1 VMSTDPAHSL
11 GDSFNMEI
19 GDKPKRL
26 KEDLFGLE
34 IDVHEELSR
43 NWGKIQS
50 FIKKN
55 LVAVAKFND
64 LVAEEFAVFPGME
77 ELFSLLRLKSFHDKG
92 EYDVALLD
100 CSPTAS
106 TMRMLSFPDI
116 AGWYMEKFF
125 HIERRIMKMVRP
137 VLGPMIEVELPNDE
151 VYGTIEVLYQNID
164 GVKEILCDDKVSSM
178 RLVMNPEKMVYKESQ
193 RAYSYL
199 NLFGFPVDA
208 VVIGEGEETIIEL
221 LNTLSAGLEPTAIKG
236 IAYKKDGFMVMTP
249 SRPLI
254 QDLDALPFPKHELF
268 MTPEREMACILTN
281 RGCPF
286 KCSFCCL
293 HTISR
298 RKFRKRSVK
307 NAVDEVEYIVNTF
320 KNIKIIQIADDT
332 FTLDLQRAMDFC
344 KEIVRRKIK
353 IKFYCSAR
361 IKPVSVELFK
371 LMEAAGFSSIGF
383 GLETGSAKLLKSIH
397 KSITREDA
405 IETFNM
411 LKGININISTFL
423 MVGFPGED
431 KETVAETIDLIQKLQ
446 KIKYFEF
453 AGVARLW
460 VYPNTE
466 IYDLLRDAGRIDD
479 SFWLTDKDVPFFT
492 LEHSAEELERM
503 VTQIAMACTPKR
515 QWIKRISG
523 ELRRPGLF
531 FKKLIPR
538 LRKVWKVLESN
549 M

>member
-1 VMSTDPAHSL
+1 MKKVLLVSPPIQGNAQAPSKDSSYGLGLGYLHAVIEKEGYQIRTFMYNNDDPLEAEKAVTAEL
-11 GDSFNMEI
+11 VDF
-19 GDKPKRL
+19 KPDFLLVQIFTMNRGESYRTIKRA
-26 KEDLFGLE
+26 KELRPQIKVVTGGVHATMYPGQLLE
-34 IDVHEELSR
+34 
-43 NWGKIQS
+43 N
-50 FIKKN
+50 
-55 LVAVAKFND
+55 
-64 LVAEEFAVFPGME
+64 
-77 ELFSLLRLKSFHDKG
+77 
-92 EYDVALLD
+92 
-100 CSPTAS
+100 
-106 TMRMLSFPDI
+106 
-116 AGWYMEKFF
+116 
-125 HIERRIMKMVRP
+125 
-137 VLGPMIEVELPNDE
+137 
-151 VYGTIEVLYQNID
+151 
-164 GVKEILCDDKVSSM
+164 
-178 RLVMNPEKMVYKESQ
+178 
-193 RAYSYL
+193 
-199 NLFGFPVDA
+199 FPVDA

>member
-1 VMSTDPAHSL
+1 MRIILFTGKGGVGKTSVSAATAVRCSDLGYKTIVMSTDPAHSL

-77 ELFSLLRLKSFHDKG
+77 ELFSLLRLKGFHDKG

-137 VLGPMIEVELPNDE
+137 VLNPMIEVELPNDE

-208 VVIGEGEETIIEL
+208 AIVNRIFPTGVAGTYLHKWQSIQAKYLQEIEESFSPLAILRSSFKEEEVVGFQRLRDMAKELYGDRNPTEVFVTERPITLEQRNGDYLMSLYLPFGEKKDIEL
-221 LNTLSAGLEPTAIKG
+221 WVHNNELIIRLGSFRRNVLLPRV
-236 IAYKKDGFMVMTP
+236 IA
-249 SRPLI
+249 
-254 QDLDALPFPKHELF
+254 
-268 MTPEREMACILTN
+268 
-281 RGCPF
+281 
-286 KCSFCCL
+286 
-293 HTISR
+293 
-298 RKFRKRSVK
+298 
-307 NAVDEVEYIVNTF
+307 
-320 KNIKIIQIADDT
+320 
-332 FTLDLQRAMDFC
+332 
-344 KEIVRRKIK
+344 
-353 IKFYCSAR
+353 
-361 IKPVSVELFK
+361 
-371 LMEAAGFSSIGF
+371 
-383 GLETGSAKLLKSIH
+383 
-397 KSITREDA
+397 TRE
-405 IETFNM
+405 
-411 LKGININISTFL
+411 LKEARFEGKRLNIIF
-423 MVGFPGED
+423 GGE
-431 KETVAETIDLIQKLQ
+431 KN
-446 KIKYFEF
+446 
-453 AGVARLW
+453 G
-460 VYPNTE
+460 
-466 IYDLLRDAGRIDD
+466 
-479 SFWLTDKDVPFFT
+479 
-492 LEHSAEELERM
+492 
-503 VTQIAMACTPKR
+503 
-515 QWIKRISG
+515 
-523 ELRRPGLF
+523 
-531 FKKLIPR
+531 
-538 LRKVWKVLESN
+538 
-549 M
+549 